1 MEYWNDGIMNRAR
14 CIRYLHVFCFRL
26 LRILLPVLLA
36 FPAGCTA
43 LRSTSRL
50 SADTQA
56 EALACFSQALLAE
69 AGGDSAAALERLQH
83 AILLD
88 PDAEIIYGPA
98 VAMALQLDRPEE
110 ALRLA
115 RQLRKRNPHT
125 LPPLLLLARVL
136 ALTDQPVQAEEA
148 FKQAVA
154 AFPQEVEAHL
164 YLARFYIA
172 QKQRAKAV
180 RVLETAQEQH
190 GEDSDVLN
198 LLGTLYVDRA
208 RDIPDAPQAVA
219 AVEEGITL
227 LEQAL
232 EIDPS
237 DPRRWQQMGYARL
250 ATKQADKAL
259 SAFEEAHKL
268 APGDLLIARQLLEL
282 TVQTGNTDR
291 ALEIYDQIARQT
303 GTDPERWL
311 QTIAD
316 LLPVEQRA
324 PLIEYLDKFIQEHPE
339 PAVFYYAQLSAL
351 YLSGKQPEKAEA
363 VLRNGLVH
371 YPDDP
376 RLRTVLG
383 YLKLQQGHYEEA
395 FGELEQ
401 VRSCADN
408 LKQTSNPFFIFNY
421 LIAAQE
427 SGHLEQAAKILSEVY
442 TSDPVILNYYIQAL
456 LTGKTPVSVPS
467 AIELMQAFCNR
478 NPENPEP
485 LYYLA
490 ILQSDQKDYAEA
502 LQNAGRFEAL
512 ARSGGQT
519 NLLSGFFYYQYAALH
534 ERNGQLEEAEKL
546 FRKAMALDQTTA
558 ASARNYIA
566 YMWAERG
573 KKLDMALALVQQAL
587 AEDPENGAFLDTLG
601 WIYYMQG
608 RYTEALEQLQKAG
621 ALVAD
626 DPTVW
631 EHLGDTYLK
640 LNNRSAATEYWKKAL
655 EMDPENQRLVEQ
667 LRAGGISTNDSPPAA
682 DDREGMPPRP

>member
-1 MEYWNDGIMNRAR
+1 MEYWNDGVMKSAQS
-14 CIRYLHVFCFRL
+14 IRRFQLPGFRI
-26 LRILLPVLLA
+26 LRILLPALLA
-36 FPAGCTA
+36 VTAGCTA
-43 LRSTSRL
+43 LRSTPRL
-50 SADTQA
+50 SADAQA

-69 AGGDSAAALERLQH
+69 AGGDSAVALERLQR
-83 AILLD
+83 AVLLD

-98 VAMALQLDRPEE
+98 VATALKLNRPEE

-115 RQLRKRNPHT
+115 RQLRRQYPDT
-125 LPPLLLLARVL
+125 LTPRLLQARVF
-136 ALTDQPVQAEEA
+136 ALTDQPVPAEEA
-148 FKQAVA
+148 FKQAVT
-154 AFPQEVEAHL
+154 AFPQEMETHL

-172 QKQRAKAV
+172 QQQRAEAIQVLEAV
-180 RVLETAQEQH
+180 REQH
-190 GEDSDVLN
+190 GKDPDVLN

-219 AVEEGITL
+219 AIEEGIAL

-237 DPRRWQQMGYARL
+237 DPRRWQQLGYARL
-250 ATKQADKAL
+250 AVKQTDKAL
-259 SAFEEAHKL
+259 SAFEQAHAL

-282 TVQTGNTDR
+282 TIQTGNPSR
-291 ALEIYDQIARQT
+291 ALEIYDRMARQT

-311 QTIAD
+311 QTIAEQ
-316 LLPVEQRA
+316 LSAEQR
-324 PLIEYLDKFIQEHPE
+324 PLLIEYLDGFIREHSQ

-351 YLSGKQPEKAEA
+351 YLDGKQTEEAEA
-363 VLRNGLVH
+363 VLRDGLAQ

-383 YLKLQQGHYEEA
+383 YLKLQQEHYEEA
-395 FGELEQ
+395 YGELEQ
-401 VRSCADN
+401 VRSRADDPERPF
-408 LKQTSNPFFIFNY
+408 NPFFVFNY
-421 LIAAQE
+421 LIAAQK
-427 SGHLEQAAKILSEVY
+427 SGHLEQAADILSEAY
-442 TSDPVILNYYIQAL
+442 PGDPVILNQYMQAL
-456 LTGKTPVSVPS
+456 LTGETPVSVPS
-467 AIELMQAFCNR
+467 AIELMQAFRSR
-478 NPENPEP
+478 NPEVPEP

-490 ILQSDQKDYAEA
+490 VLQSDQKDYTEA
-502 LQNAGRFEAL
+502 LQNSARFEAL

-519 NLLSGFFYYQYAALH
+519 NLLNGFFYYQYAALH

-546 FRKAMALDQTTA
+546 FRKAIALDQTTA

-573 KKLDMALALVQQAL
+573 EKLDMALALVQQAL

-608 RYTEALEQLQKAG
+608 RYAEALEQLQKAKTQVG
-621 ALVAD
+621 D

-640 LNNRSAATEYWKKAL
+640 LNDRSAAVEHWKKAL
-655 EMDPENQRLVEQ
+655 EMDPGDEQLVER
-667 LRAGGISTNDSPPAA
+667 LRAAGISSDKFPAAA
-682 DDREGMPPRP
+682 DDREDTPPRP